1 MYHQVAEGLPDRF
14 VFDKVGANQAAI
26 DIHPLKTPRTRSQ
39 PEVTGAEPEDADN
52 GMPPLVD
59 ADSESDIDDAEETQ
73 DRIIAS
79 VAMSAAAVSA
89 AAPWPSWD
97 QVLTQV
103 L

>member
-1 MYHQVAEGLPDRF
+1 MVRAAKGKGKGEQAAKR
-14 VFDKVGANQAAI
+14 KANQASI

-39 PEVTGAEPEDADN
+39 PEVTGAEPEDVA
-52 GMPPLVD
+52 MPPLLDV
-59 ADSESDIDDAEETQ
+59 DSESDIDDAEETQ
-73 DRIIAS
+73 DRIIAG